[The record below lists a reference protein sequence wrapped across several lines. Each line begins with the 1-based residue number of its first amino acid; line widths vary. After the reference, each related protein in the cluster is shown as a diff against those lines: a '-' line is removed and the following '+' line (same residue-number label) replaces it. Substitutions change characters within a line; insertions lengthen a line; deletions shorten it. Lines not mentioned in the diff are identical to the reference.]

1 MEAIEIAAALK
12 DGLVGLLIILSLALT
27 VIGWISYNRTG
38 NPKIRLVTAAFGLF
52 LIKGIALAVG
62 LYLTDLV
69 EVPREFAASFDI
81 MLGLDVLILFPL
93 YMALFRKNRS

>member
-1 MEAIEIAAALK
+1 MEAIEFAAALK

-38 NPKIRLVTAAFGLF
+38 NPKIRLVTAAFLLF
-52 LIKGIALAVG
+52 FLKGMFLAVG

-69 EVPREFAASFDI
+69 EVPKEFAASFDI
-81 MLGLDVLILFPL
+81 MLAVDVLILFIL
-93 YMALFRKNRS
+93 YMALFRKSSS